1 MISIVFCNVI
11 LLVFI
16 DVQKS
21 TAEATGFDL
30 VWLKHL
36 QLELEA
42 EGYRMSFL
50 LCCPPVAPDV
60 AIYSQWDASHERYR

>member
-1 MISIVFCNVI
+1 VYDFSVVFCNVI

-36 QLELEA
+36 QFELEA
-42 EGYRMSFL
+42 EGYRMSFFSVVHPL
-50 LCCPPVAPDV
+50 RL
-60 AIYSQWDASHERYR
+60 I